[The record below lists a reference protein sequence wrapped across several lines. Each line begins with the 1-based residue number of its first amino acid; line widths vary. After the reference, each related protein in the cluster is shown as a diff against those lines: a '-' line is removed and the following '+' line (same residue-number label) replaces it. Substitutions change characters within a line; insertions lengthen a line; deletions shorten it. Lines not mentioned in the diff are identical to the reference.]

1 MSMLANSQT
10 RLSIS
15 PDHLPLN
22 ALKRHE
28 TAVTSNL
35 LGTQDQYLKPD
46 ISITLKSFTLQS
58 T

>member
-35 LGTQDQYLKPD
+35 LGTQDQYLKFP
-46 ISITLKSFTLQS
+46 
-58 T
+58 